1 MLLVRTKQ
9 TLVEIIA
16 RARII
21 LLNNS
26 IKDII

>member
-1 MLLVRTKQ
+1 MLLARAKQ

-26 IKDII
+26 IKNTI